1 MSRRRSSR
9 TADAAGALFSVTTTA
24 GAGCG
29 LYWAAKRP
37 ISEPADSCASQTT
50 DAVGK
55 CFGESLVGTFTPYV
69 LASGAGLLAG
79 AALAFALVVAA
90 GLIGR
95 LRRTQSTGPAATG
108 TAGPSMRRVTS
119 PRRPA
124 VALASTTQPRGRSM
138 RARYVGACSGCG
150 RSIRPGDRITHLGPR
165 NNRCATCS

>member
-9 TADAAGALFSVTTTA
+9 AADAAGALFSVTTTA

-37 ISEPADSCASQTT
+37 ISEPADSCSSQAT

-55 CFGESLVGTFTPYV
+55 CFGDSLVGTFTPYV
-69 LASGAGLLAG
+69 VAGGAGLLAG
-79 AALAFALVVAA
+79 AALAFALVIAA
-90 GLIGR
+90 GLLGR
-95 LRRTQSTGPAATG
+95 LRHTKTTSRAPGGTG
-108 TAGPSMRRVTS
+108 GPNMSRVTS

-124 VALASTTQPRGRSM
+124 VALASTARPRGRSM
-138 RARYVGACSGCG
+138 RARYAGACSGCG